1 MKDTTDT
8 TEKKKKAKDL
18 FAETKIRM
26 MMEIYKVSRT
36 KAIKMIAE
44 RAAEKA
50 VAQENDRTETADGR
64 TIRQE
69 CLPIDAIRILL
80 LPVAKKYGLRRV
92 FLFGSY
98 ARGEAKPESDID
110 LLIEEGDLGTAA
122 KFMDLVDTLE
132 TRLGKPV
139 DIVTANKAYSDS
151 SRAGKRLLRNIER
164 DKVLVYEGA

>member
-1 MKDTTDT
+1 MSSKAQVKAS
-8 TEKKKKAKDL
+8 KKYDKEHTRSVMLKFNLTGDADILSKLDAVSNKQGYIKNL
-18 FAETKIRM
+18 VRQDIRG
-26 MMEIYKVSRT
+26 
-36 KAIKMIAE
+36 
-44 RAAEKA
+44 
-50 VAQENDRTETADGR
+50 DG
-64 TIRQE
+64 E

-122 KFMDLVDTLE
+122 KFLDLVDTLE

>member
-8 TEKKKKAKDL
+8 SEKKKKATDL

-50 VAQENDRTETADGR
+50 VAQEKDRTETADGR

-69 CLPIDAIRILL
+69 CLPIDATE
-80 LPVAKKYGLRRV
+80 
-92 FLFGSY
+92 FFG
-98 ARGEAKPESDID
+98 EI
-110 LLIEEGDLGTAA
+110 
-122 KFMDLVDTLE
+122 
-132 TRLGKPV
+132 
-139 DIVTANKAYSDS
+139 
-151 SRAGKRLLRNIER
+151 
-164 DKVLVYEGA
+164 